1 MTHLWVHGH
10 QGTDA
15 MAVKRLDFAGGG
27 PLPLM
32 RGIGEDEER
41 SDFRQVPDTD
51 RGNSSYS
58 DRGQFG
64 AYEQPEP
71 FMDPPDVM
79 HFSGY
84 GASEADIDRGY
95 IMCEPHEDPAY
106 DLSNYKMRS
115 TEPKDTMEDFGN
127 TDSMPSDYEFRR
139 RNQRS
144 RGFLT
149 RPRIPTER

>member
-1 MTHLWVHGH
+1 
-10 QGTDA
+10 

-41 SDFRQVPDTD
+41 SDFRQVPQTDT
-51 RGNSSYS
+51 GNDSYD

-64 AYEQPEP
+64 SYQTNSEP
-71 FMDPPDVM
+71 FTAPDDVRFM
-79 HFSGY
+79 GGY
-84 GASEADIDRGY
+84 GASAEDLDRGY
-95 IMCEPHEDPAY
+95 IVCEPHEDPAY